1 MKDDM
6 KKLLLLFSLTLMSI
20 SAAAQMMPDSTVQF
34 VAYWD
39 VGDKQAYNVSTSE
52 YKVSESDTTEVE
64 YSTEIRMFEVLA
76 KTDSTYKLAV
86 TYKDVHYSDPQMN
99 LLYQIMTETSGDMK
113 VILTTDQ
120 HGSIKSIDNLE
131 ELVSHQMKVVEPFM
145 EMLGNEEGAELDEQ
159 TEAALK
165 DYIVQTFSDP
175 SIIEKSVYDEV
186 GRMLYFHGNRLDMD
200 KEYSGEIDAE
210 SIIPGMEAPIK
221 AQTRV
226 WIDTDYTDAYSAVGR
241 IYTFIDNDTLLDYV
255 VEYVKNLMSI
265 TGMSQEEI
273 EKEVNE
279 SKDAI
284 EQTALSSEE
293 YTVVEVHMDT
303 GWPLNVYYSR
313 YINSKVEGETTQ
325 KVKKTDVEIIISE

>member
-1 MKDDM
+1 MG
-6 KKLLLLFSLTLMSI
+6 I
-20 SAAAQMMPDSTVQF
+20 SAMAQMMPDSTVQF

-86 TYKDVHYSDPQMN
+86 TYKDVHSSDPQMN

-186 GRMLYFHGNRLDMD
+186 GRMLYFHGNRLDME

-210 SIIPGMEAPIK
+210 SIIPGIEAPIK

-226 WIDTDYTDAYSAVGR
+226 WIDTDYTVYEGPDAAQQPAGRVGNPMD
-241 IYTFIDNDTLLDYV
+241 IVNMVMFLCSD
-255 VEYVKNLMSI
+255 KAGFI
-265 TGMSQEEI
+265 TGENICIDGGMTKLMI
-273 EKEVNE
+273 YHG
-279 SKDAI
+279 D
-284 EQTALSSEE
+284 
-293 YTVVEVHMDT
+293 H
-303 GWPLNVYYSR
+303 GW
-313 YINSKVEGETTQ
+313 TMQ
-325 KVKKTDVEIIISE
+325 